1 MYNVSSDFLTAVQ
14 QPGRVFHSQATVKK
28 TGNAD
33 VALTDAQIIN
43 MKLSA
48 TSISGEDFEIGTTC
62 AAELDVEIANLDGS
76 LSGSSFQDASITAA
90 IGVVLADGQTV
101 EYCPLGVFFVDSI
114 SRTETSIKLVCYDA
128 MVQLEA
134 LYQSSLSYPATLL
147 QIAQD
152 IAGKAGLTLA
162 NTSFPNAGFTVA
174 TAPSLAG
181 ITLRAALSRVAE
193 AAASFARINRDGE
206 LELAFY
212 TAAGTNITAGNYYSL
227 THDEQPRAAITQ
239 VLIRASDT
247 DPGVSQGTAGN
258 TYTITGNPLLLNNP
272 GGALPAIFNQVNNFS
287 YMPFTAN
294 WQGNPAS
301 MAGDVIAITDRDGN
315 TYGTVLTECDTEYAG
330 GVSGTAG
337 AKALTDTGQSYPT
350 ASPVASSVTNAV
362 NSAQSVTADVANI
375 KNVLAGNITADNIAA
390 GAITADRLQA
400 GTITAASGI
409 IGNAAIGTANIQD
422 AAIVTAKIA
431 DATITGAKIT
441 NASIG
446 SAQIG
451 NAAVGTA
458 QIAAGA
464 ITNALIGTGA
474 VQTAQIADGSITD
487 AKVVSLTANKL
498 TAGTIDASKITV
510 TNLNCANLTVGTIN
524 GTQIGSGAITGGN
537 IAPAT
542 ITDSLIAATTITGD
556 KLVADSITARE
567 IDSATITTNEIAANT
582 ITAGNIA
589 GGTITATQIASGTIT
604 GGNIAAGTITGS
616 NIAAGSITADKIV
629 TANLYAQA
637 LNPSGSNYVT
647 CGSVSIAEP
656 PSDTVYTGY
665 GLLLMNT
672 GTSTP
677 VVSITYD
684 NSYKPALFNCLNGFQ
699 FAAID
704 SGQSHCG
711 SMSMSL
717 SVTPTGGFTY
727 QGAGGNP
734 GFTCDT
740 SGTFTATTMS
750 ATHYYAYQTSGT
762 YTLGGTGSSRWNI
775 MPVVDGSGVME
786 IGQYIDFHESNGDT
800 ADYSVRLSSSG
811 GVLTTGQSMSI
822 GGRLTLSGTTY
833 PQISGNGTILALAN
847 SSVSSAGVIIEG
859 GDFRVATDGQ
869 LNLGTAS
876 KRWAQIYSTVSSI
889 STSDANYKNSIAEI
903 DAGRAI
909 AFLGALRPV
918 TYRFNDGT
926 SGRTHWGLIA
936 QDVEQEMAG
945 LGMSTQD
952 FAGFIKSPK
961 QDDDGNDI
969 SAVEGYIYGL
979 RYEEFISPLIAAVQA
994 LHRRVA
1000 ALDDKG

>member
-1 MYNVSSDFLTAVQ
+1 MYNVSNDFLTAVQ
-14 QPGRVFHSQATVKK
+14 QPGRVFRSMATVKK

-33 VALTDAQIIN
+33 IALTDAQIIS

-48 TSISGEDFEIGTTC
+48 TSISGDDFEVGTTC
-62 AAELDVEIANLDGS
+62 AAELDVEISNIDGS
-76 LSGSSFQDASITAA
+76 LSASSFQDATVTAA
-90 IGVVLADGQTV
+90 IGVVLADGVTV
-101 EYCPLGVFFVDSI
+101 EYCPFGVFFADSI

-134 LYQSSLSYPATLL
+134 LYQSSLKYPATLL

-152 IAGKAGLTLA
+152 IASKAGLTLA
-162 NTSFPNAGFTVA
+162 TTSFPNASFRVA
-174 TAPSLAG
+174 TAPNLAG
-181 ITLRAALSRVAE
+181 ITLRAALSWVAE
-193 AAASFARINRDGE
+193 AAASFARINRDGA

-212 TAAGTNITAGNYYSL
+212 NAAGTDITAGNYYSL

-239 VLIRASDT
+239 VLIRASDD
-247 DPGVSQGTAGN
+247 DPGVSQGAAGN

-272 GGALPAIFNQVNNFS
+272 GGALAAIYAQLHGFS
-287 YMPFTAN
+287 YMPFTAG

-301 MAGDVIAITDRDGN
+301 MTGDALTITDRDGN
-315 TYGTVLTECDTEYAG
+315 TYGTVLTECNTEYTG
-330 GVSGTAG
+330 GVTGTAG
-337 AKALTDTGQSYPT
+337 AKALTDTGQSHPT
-350 ASPVASSVTNAV
+350 AASVASSVASAV
-362 NSAQSVTADVANI
+362 NAAQAVTADVANI
-375 KNVLAGNITADNIAA
+375 RNVLAGNITADNIAA
-390 GAITADRLQA
+390 GAITADRLQT
-400 GTITAASGI
+400 GTITAVSGI
-409 IGNAAIGTANIQD
+409 LASAAIGTANIQD
-422 AAIVTAKIA
+422 AAVVAAKIA
-431 DATITGAKIT
+431 DATITGAKI
-441 NASIG
+441 ADAAIG
-446 SAQIG
+446 SAQIA
-451 NAAVGTA
+451 N
-458 QIAAGA
+458 GA
-464 ITNALIGTGA
+464 ITNALISTGA

-498 TAGTIDASKITV
+498 TAGAIDASKITV
-510 TNLNCANLTVGTIN
+510 TNLDCANLTVGTIN
-524 GTQIGSGAITGGN
+524 GAQIGSSAITGSN
-537 IAPAT
+537 IAAAT
-542 ITDSLIAATTITGD
+542 ITDSLIAAATITGD
-556 KLVADSITARE
+556 KLVAESITARE
-567 IDSATITTNEIAANT
+567 IASATVTANEIAANT
-582 ITAGNIA
+582 ITAANIA
-589 GGTITATQIASGTIT
+589 VGAITATQIAAGTIT

-672 GTSTP
+672 GASAP

-684 NSYKPALFNCLNGFQ
+684 NTYKPALFNCLNGFQ

-750 ATHYYAYQTSGT
+750 ATHYYAYQTGGT
-762 YTLGGTGSSRWNI
+762 YTLGGTGGSRWSI
-775 MPVVDGSGVME
+775 VPVVDGSGVME
-786 IGQYIDFHESNGDT
+786 IGQYIDFHESSGDT
-800 ADYSVRLSSSG
+800 TDYSVRLSSSG

-833 PQISGNGTILALAN
+833 PQISGNGTVLQLAN
-847 SSVSSAGVIIEG
+847 NTASTAGVIIEG

-876 KRWAQIYSTVSSI
+876 KRWAQIYSTVSTI
-889 STSDANYKNSIAEI
+889 STSDANCKNTIAGI
-903 DAGRAI
+903 DASRAL

-918 TYRFNDGT
+918 TYRFNDGA

-936 QDVEQEMAG
+936 QDVEQEMAT

-969 SAVEGYIYGL
+969 SATAGYLYGL

-994 LHRRVA
+994 LHKRVA
-1000 ALDDKG
+1000 VLDGKG